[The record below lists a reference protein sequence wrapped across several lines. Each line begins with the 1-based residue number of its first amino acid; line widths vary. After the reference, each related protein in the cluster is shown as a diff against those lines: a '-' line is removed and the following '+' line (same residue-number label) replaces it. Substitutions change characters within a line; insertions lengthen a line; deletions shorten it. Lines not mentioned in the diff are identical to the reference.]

1 METITGRCRF
11 CSQEMSV
18 IAENQA
24 KADQMVENQCGCIG
38 VTNERKKESMAK
50 ELDRILGAGAE
61 KAGFSPVEKA
71 VADAIETVGFMAI
84 EGMLQGASFKVDGTA
99 ITIKVGEKIKV
110 SRKYT
115 YEQSGEIE

>member
-11 CSQEMSV
+11 CGQEMSV
-18 IAENQA
+18 IAENQT

-61 KAGFSPVEKA
+61 EAGFSPVEKA

-84 EGMLQGASFKVDGTA
+84 EGMLQGASFKVDGTV